1 MWDFLAKLRP
11 DNIVDLMQTAV
22 LLATVFVILLALHM
36 VRQVFQEGVKLLRD
50 NLDHIR
56 RIEARL
62 AALEKRDEDDAT

>member
-22 LLATVFVILLALHM
+22 LLGTVFVILLALHM

>member
-11 DNIVDLMQTAV
+11 DNWVDIMQTAV
-22 LLATVFVILLALHM
+22 LLYAIYLLRRA
-36 VRQVFQEGVKLLRD
+36 FTEGVKLLRN

-62 AALEKRDEDDAT
+62 AALEKRAADRDAT